1 MDATAKVSRVVIV
14 GGGQAGA
21 CLAAALR
28 QEGHAGTIII
38 VSDEA
43 ILPYSRPALSK
54 GYLCGT
60 EARETLFVRSEAMYE
75 QHGIEVRTCTR
86 AVSINR
92 QERYVE
98 LNTGEYLHYDALAL
112 ATGGRPRLLPEE
124 RLRTAR
130 NVLYLRRMEDADVL
144 RGHLVEGAR
153 IVLIGGGYIGLEIAA
168 AARSRGASVTV
179 LEAMPRVLARV
190 ASPEL
195 SAVIARAH
203 AEHDVTILTSARI
216 EDYVLDAGGDVAEV
230 LLADGTRL
238 PADLVLVGIGVLPN
252 VELAETA
259 GLDVDD
265 GIIVDGRLRTPDPH
279 IYAIGDVARY
289 PTRGGGRRRIESV
302 PNAVAQ
308 ANVAAAA
315 ILGAAT
321 DFENVPWFWS
331 DQFDLKLQMVGLA
344 GDYDTHVIRGDLER
358 GRSGAIFY
366 LKDGVVQAAD
376 VINDPKTFALAR
388 RMVAE
393 ATLVRTPGRLADPA
407 VSLSENLLPRERR
420 LSAPS
425 KANEGEPSCK

>member
-1 MDATAKVSRVVIV
+1 MDAIAQDLRVVIV

-28 QEGHAGTIII
+28 QEGHAGSIII

-60 EARETLFVRSEAMYE
+60 ETRETLFVRSEAMYQ
-75 QHGIEVRTCTR
+75 QHGIEVRTSTR
-86 AVSINR
+86 AKSINR
-92 QERYVE
+92 QKQYVE
-98 LNTGEYLHYDALAL
+98 LNNGECLHYDALAL
-112 ATGGRPRLLPEE
+112 ATGGRPRLLPDE

-144 RGHLVEGAR
+144 RQHLVEGAR

-195 SAVIARAH
+195 SAVISRAH
-203 AEHDVTILTSARI
+203 VEHGVTILTNTRI
-216 EDYVLDAGGDVAEV
+216 ADYALDDGGDVAEV

-252 VELAETA
+252 VELAESA

-265 GIIVDGRLRTPDPH
+265 GIIVDGRLCTSDPH

-308 ANVAAAA
+308 ATVAAAA
-315 ILGAAT
+315 ILGGST

-331 DQFDLKLQMVGLA
+331 DQFDLKLQMVGLP

-358 GRSGAIFY
+358 GHSGAIFY
-366 LKDGVVQAAD
+366 LKDGVVQAVD

-388 RMVAE
+388 RMVTE
-393 ATLVRTPGRLADPA
+393 ATLIRMPECLADPA
-407 VSLSENLLPRERR
+407 VSLSMNLPPRERPVSVP
-420 LSAPS
+420 L
-425 KANEGEPSCK
+425 KVNQGEPFCK